1 VIILEIKGIVV
12 PMITPF
18 KYNGDI
24 DYDGLKWLIDYT
36 INNNVNGLFPNST
49 TGEFV
54 SLREEELINFVK
66 KTIEFSNKKVL
77 ILPGITTN
85 STQLSIYLGK
95 VYLDYGADGLIVMP
109 PYFYKLRENELYMH
123 FSKIA
128 ESLDAP
134 IILYNNPITTG
145 TVIPVSTYEKLAK
158 EYSNVIGIKITYD
171 SFDYLRKSIDA
182 VKGLRKDF
190 YVLTGMAQMF
200 LPVLIMGG
208 DGTVSGLANVFPKL
222 HVELYREFVNG
233 NYTKVLELN
242 KKILKVSK
250 IYDIG
255 FSNSSATKAA
265 LELIGSP
272 IKSYVRM
279 PLREENSEN
288 KTKIKEIIDEVNK
301 L

>member
-1 VIILEIKGIVV
+1 VRLSV
-12 PMITPF
+12 
-18 KYNGDI
+18 
-24 DYDGLKWLIDYT
+24 
-36 INNNVNGLFPNST
+36 VNGLFPNST

-158 EYSNVIGIKITYD
+158 EYSNVIGVKITYD
-171 SFDYLRKSIDA
+171 SFDYIRKSIDA

-222 HVELYREFVNG
+222 HAELYREFVNG